1 MPGGSCGSVEGI
13 IDIQVADVGAEQDF
27 LMQLPVMKAVGVVE
41 ARSCGRGPPTRF
53 GGRTSWLWEWII
65 WIISLQS
72 Q

>member
-1 MPGGSCGSVEGI
+1 MKWKKGWRQLVER
-13 IDIQVADVGAEQDF
+13 
-27 LMQLPVMKAVGVVE
+27 VMKAVGVVE
-41 ARSCGRGPPTRF
+41 ARSCRRGPPTRF